1 MLNKILRWLFTIIG
15 LALGYIIG
23 GLIMSTNYFSSL
35 SYFNGSQVK
44 SAFFLILCSIVFGI
58 ILFLISPWINS
69 IILKIMDYIVRS
81 L

>member
-23 GLIMSTNYFSSL
+23 GLIMSTTYFSNL

-44 SAFFLILCSIVFGI
+44 SAFFLILCSIV
-58 ILFLISPWINS
+58 LE
-69 IILKIMDYIVRS
+69 
-81 L
+81 